1 MKKKIKAKVLSKID
15 RETRT
20 ISIKNGER
28 ERKIEKGVTVSIVDQ
43 RALRGGNAA
52 SLYSRVSTTITNR
65 EYDMLMMVCN
75 NCRLAA
81 AVRRGA
87 AAARNTPKRHS
98 SCGGGATNHRLKSCF
113 FVAPLLLLVQ
123 NDIYECCI
131 RRA

>member
-1 MKKKIKAKVLSKID
+1 MGK
-15 RETRT
+15 
-20 ISIKNGER
+20 
-28 ERKIEKGVTVSIVDQ
+28 ERKIEKRVTLSIVDQ

-81 AVRRGA
+81 ALRRGA

-98 SCGGGATNHRLKSCF
+98 SCGGGGATNHRLKSCF

-123 NDIYECCI
+123 NDIYECCTI
-131 RRA
+131 RKA